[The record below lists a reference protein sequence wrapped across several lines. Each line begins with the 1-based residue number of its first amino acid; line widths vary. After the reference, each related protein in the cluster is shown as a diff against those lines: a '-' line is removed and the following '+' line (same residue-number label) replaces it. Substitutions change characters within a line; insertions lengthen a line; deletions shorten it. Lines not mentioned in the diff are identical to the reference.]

1 MLSPELLE
9 LAKRRVR
16 VEFEERTRSFVHEVQ
31 RIMLD
36 AVGQNSDQSTVTK
49 QLMSEAM
56 EREVEVRA
64 SLVWQILGRI
74 LATQP
79 LPVHSG
85 LATQLKSF
93 VAESLEVGRE
103 DIRQVYDK
111 ACAIMPGAGAVKD
124 WEQMRS
130 FALEKVET
138 EIDLSLLA
146 VGQTKEQGARQP
158 TINVYQPFGIVQVG
172 HGSSAM
178 VVHELASGERQQ
190 LREALESIKSAIGTT
205 QELPVSQRS
214 DLNEVIEEAQ
224 SEIEKPSPNRIRL
237 QGVLAAIAA
246 GVQTLGSVKDA
257 YAALKGAATLIGVH
271 LP

>member
-31 RIMLD
+31 RTMLD
-36 AVGQNSDQSTVTK
+36 VVGRNSYQSTVTK

-111 ACAIMPGAGAVKD
+111 ACSIMPEAGAVKD
-124 WEQMRS
+124 WEQ
-130 FALEKVET
+130 
-138 EIDLSLLA
+138 
-146 VGQTKEQGARQP
+146 
-158 TINVYQPFGIVQVG
+158 
-172 HGSSAM
+172 
-178 VVHELASGERQQ
+178 
-190 LREALESIKSAIGTT
+190 
-205 QELPVSQRS
+205 
-214 DLNEVIEEAQ
+214 
-224 SEIEKPSPNRIRL
+224 
-237 QGVLAAIAA
+237 
-246 GVQTLGSVKDA
+246 
-257 YAALKGAATLIGVH
+257 
-271 LP
+271 